1 MPSCRSCAVNRNVV
15 FNVDRHGIPILA
27 HDTVA
32 VGDDG
37 YLESSIILEMSE
49 YKHLNGKAMDV
60 ESTDMGEF
68 VFVTLLIL

>member
-1 MPSCRSCAVNRNVV
+1 M
-15 FNVDRHGIPILA
+15 A
-27 HDTVA
+27 HDTIT

-37 YLESSIILEMSE
+37 YLESNIILEMSE

-68 VFVTLLIL
+68 VFVTLLILL